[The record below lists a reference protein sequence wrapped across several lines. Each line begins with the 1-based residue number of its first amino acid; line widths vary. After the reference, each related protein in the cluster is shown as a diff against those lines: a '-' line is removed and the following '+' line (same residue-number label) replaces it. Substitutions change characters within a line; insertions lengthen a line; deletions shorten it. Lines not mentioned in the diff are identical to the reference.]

1 LHAPVWVGT
10 GVPPVSHYFSPILD
24 DKRPFPLYWLRME
37 IKPSLLIVDDEL
49 GARQSLEVILEDD
62 YRVLS
67 AVNGQEALEILQRE
81 AIDLVLLDVNMP
93 NMDGLK
99 VLQKIKEQ
107 DEEIDVIMVSALN
120 LARKA
125 ADAIKLGA
133 YDYITKPYEP
143 DDILSTV
150 NRVISKQRLQR
161 ELDLLRKEIEE
172 SRGFDEIVSQDGA
185 MIEIFQLIKKVAYTS
200 TNVLISGESGTG
212 KELIARSIHRQGN
225 RKNGPFVAINCA
237 AIPSELM
244 ESEMFGHEKGAFTGA
259 HTRTIGKFEYAN
271 GGTLFLDEISALR
284 SDLQAKLLRVLQERE
299 IERIGSNKPIHVDIR
314 VIAATNTNL
323 EVAVSRGKFRQDLY
337 FRLNVVPIPIPPLRE
352 RKEDI
357 PLLTNH
363 FLNKFNMAFNKRIP
377 GFTEKSLAVL
387 SRYHWPGN
395 IRELENLIERIV
407 VLSTEDELIDIK
419 DIPLEVL
426 LNSEEEP
433 EESEYQKSGLI
444 KIREEFEKRVLFN
457 VLEAVQGNQSEA
469 AKILK
474 INRNTLIQK
483 ARQFGI
489 LLKKEPGK

>member
-1 LHAPVWVGT
+1 
-10 GVPPVSHYFSPILD
+10 
-24 DKRPFPLYWLRME
+24 ME
-37 IKPSLLIVDDEL
+37 IKPNLLIVDDEL

-62 YRVLS
+62 YNVFS
-67 AVNGQEALEILQRE
+67 AMNGTEGLEILQHK

-93 NMDGLK
+93 DMDGLE
-99 VLQKIKEQ
+99 VLRRIKEQ
-107 DEEIDVIMVSALN
+107 DDEIDVIMVSALN

-125 ADAIKLGA
+125 ADAIKSGA

-143 DDILSTV
+143 EDILSTV
-150 NRVISKQRLQR
+150 NRVISKQRLNR
-161 ELDLLRKEIEE
+161 ELDLLRREVEE
-172 SRGFDEIVSQDGA
+172 TRGFDQIVSQNKT
-185 MIEIFQLIKKVAYTS
+185 MIEIFQLIKKVAYAS
-200 TNVLISGESGTG
+200 TNVLVSGESGTG

-259 HTRTIGKFEYAN
+259 HTRTIGKFEHAN

-299 IERIGSNKPIHVDIR
+299 IERIGSNKPIRVDIR

-323 EVAVSRGKFRQDLY
+323 EQAVAQGKFRQDLF
-337 FRLNVVPIPIPPLRE
+337 FRLNVVPISIPPLRE

-357 PLLTNH
+357 PLLAGH
-363 FLNKFNMAFNKRIP
+363 FLNKFNTAFNKKIP
-377 GFTEKSLAVL
+377 GFAEKAIHVL
-387 SRYHWPGN
+387 TRYHWPGN
-395 IRELENLIERIV
+395 IRELENLVERIV
-407 VLSTEDELIDIK
+407 VLSTDDNLIDLK
-419 DIPLEVL
+419 TIPIEILM
-426 LNSEEEP
+426 NSDEEP
-433 EESEYQKSGLI
+433 EESDYQKSGLI
-444 KIREEFEKRVLFN
+444 KIREGFEKRILLN
-457 VLEAVQGNQSEA
+457 VLNAAQGNQTEA

-489 LLKKEPGK
+489 LLKKEPEKLP